1 MSRKPRSLLQR
12 TRLILAIGLV
22 AFLAFTALVV
32 RLAVLEPVTQRAASE
47 LAALIELSARVWI
60 ELPPWT
66 RPDFEA
72 ELRDHHELRVRA
84 PVGGLQRPLFQ
95 ADYLD
100 HVEMDVAERLGV
112 ADVALFADPS
122 EPGWYWVDV
131 PVADKVL
138 QFGFHEGRLQ
148 DWLHLALLLIGL
160 AGGLFILVSALVVV
174 QRLTKPLADV
184 EHALQQLGSGQPFE
198 PLPETGP
205 REFAAL
211 AARINRA
218 EREIAALLANRTTL
232 LAGVSHDLRTPLTRI
247 QLELELMEGGADPQ
261 LLEGVRKDLA
271 EMEDLIARTLELA
284 RGLDERE
291 AGRVE
296 LGALL
301 EQVRADYA
309 RAGNEVILSMPATCA
324 VPVPPKAFRR
334 VLGNLIDN
342 AVRYGGGQRV
352 DLGAECRPDS
362 VVVRVIDRGP
372 GIPADQR
379 EAVLRPFH
387 RLEGSR
393 SRGTGGSGLGLAIVR
408 QLCEAQGWT
417 LTLANAP
424 TGGLEVRV
432 EVPRVAG

>member
-1 MSRKPRSLLQR
+1 VSRKPRSLLQR
-12 TRLILAIGLV
+12 TRLILATGLL
-22 AFLAFTALVV
+22 AFLGFTALVI
-32 RLAVLEPVTQRAASE
+32 RLAVLEPVTQRAATE
-47 LAALIELSARVWI
+47 LAALIELSARVWV

-72 ELRDHHELRVRA
+72 ELRDHHDLRVRA
-84 PVGGLQRPLFQ
+84 PVSGLQRPVFQ

-100 HVEMDVAERLGV
+100 HVEMDVAERVGV
-112 ADVALFADPS
+112 ADVALFADPN

-138 QFGFHEGRLQ
+138 QFGFHERRLQ
-148 DWLHLALLLIGL
+148 DWLHVAVLLIGA
-160 AGGLFILVSALVVV
+160 AGGLFILVSALFVV
-174 QRLTKPLADV
+174 QRLTAPLAEV
-184 EHALQQLGSGQPFE
+184 ESALQKLGRGQRFE
-198 PLPETGP
+198 PLPEEGP
-205 REFAAL
+205 TELAAL
-211 AARINRA
+211 AARINKA

-247 QLELELMEGGADPQ
+247 QLELELMEGRADAH
-261 LLEGVRKDLA
+261 LLDGVRKDLA
-271 EMEDLIARTLELA
+271 EMEDLIARTMELA
-284 RGLDERE
+284 RGLDRQETSR
-291 AGRVE
+291 AE
-296 LGALL
+296 LGVLL

-309 RAGNEVILSMPATCA
+309 RAGSEVVVSMLPQCTAQ
-324 VPVPPKAFRR
+324 VPPKAFRR

-352 DLGAECRPDS
+352 DVVGECRPES
-362 VVVRVIDRGP
+362 VLVRVIDRGP

-393 SRGTGGSGLGLAIVR
+393 SRGTGGSGLGLAIVK

-417 LTLANAP
+417 LTLADAP